1 MRRSVLAALV
11 VVSTVPGTQA
21 RTSPAPGQA
30 EAVRAIFTPVTG
42 APERPSAA
50 VAWITE
56 GADAE
61 FAFFGRADLG
71 APDAPDAQTFYEI
84 GSITKGLTG
93 IILADMARAGEI
105 GIHDRLEALL
115 PDGESMPEAIRR
127 ITLAQLATHS
137 SGLPRMPGNIIVGMT
152 DPMNPFAHYDEA
164 RLLAFLR
171 NYKAPVAN
179 TITPEYSNLGFGLL
193 GYVLARKA
201 GMPYEELLKT
211 RVLEPLGMHDTT
223 ITMTSE
229 QSARLAPPFSKGQP
243 ARNWDLNVFA
253 GAGAVRSTAADMS
266 KLLRALMYP
275 PDGRLGTAI
284 ALALEP
290 RGSLGSAQVGF
301 GWVTS
306 TRPNGQTVVWHDGG
320 TGGYRAFM
328 GFTPPHSPRA
338 GVVVLTNTGD
348 DSANPLGFRALE
360 ALAR

>member
-1 MRRSVLAALV
+1 MTGSGSVRFSISRPEMPATTRWLRRFRMGSSSSGVTPAHRRLAPDGSRRSGDYNLRMRRSVLAALI

-30 EAVRAIFTPVTG
+30 EAVRSIFAPVTG

-137 SGLPRMPGNIIVGMT
+137 SGLPRMPGNIIVGIT
-152 DPMNPFAHYDEA
+152 DPLKPVADSHEA
-164 RLLAFLR
+164 PLLAFLR

-179 TITPEYSNLGFGLL
+179 TITPEYSNLGFG
-193 GYVLARKA
+193 
-201 GMPYEELLKT
+201 
-211 RVLEPLGMHDTT
+211 
-223 ITMTSE
+223 
-229 QSARLAPPFSKGQP
+229 
-243 ARNWDLNVFA
+243 
-253 GAGAVRSTAADMS
+253 
-266 KLLRALMYP
+266 
-275 PDGRLGTAI
+275 
-284 ALALEP
+284 
-290 RGSLGSAQVGF
+290 
-301 GWVTS
+301 
-306 TRPNGQTVVWHDGG
+306 
-320 TGGYRAFM
+320 
-328 GFTPPHSPRA
+328 
-338 GVVVLTNTGD
+338 
-348 DSANPLGFRALE
+348 
-360 ALAR
+360 